1 MRHIEPKI
9 ISILAGFIFLL
20 SGCKTKEITNVNSDQ
35 ELKFVMG
42 KYKNLSEENKTKVFN
57 NILNYYQFSE
67 SKMALEFI
75 KNRAEQRDPVA
86 IKSIAIAKE
95 FGVQIP

>member
-9 ISILAGFIFLL
+9 FSILAGFIFLL

-35 ELKFVMG
+35 ELKFVMEE
-42 KYKNLSEENKTKVFN
+42 YKNLSEKNKTKAFN

-75 KNRAEQRDPVA
+75 KKRVEKRDPVA
-86 IKSIAIAKE
+86 MKSISIAKE
-95 FGVQIP
+95 FGVLIP